1 MKLSSPLITRFIA
14 SAFFLFYSSYSYL
27 QAQKTSNI
35 HQKKVSSLLD
45 HSFEWISNDTIN
57 IALDGFP
64 KFKIKVKN
72 NGTNRSPDRLGVSFI
87 SNDYDGVIGGFA
99 NFPNGGHIKLE
110 PGDSTIV
117 SIWSQGVKERPI
129 NDKDANDIFSRDIGF
144 KFRVDDFNN
153 PQEHIVRKT
162 IKFMDW
168 ERPVRLEKI
177 NGSMQISGIIP
188 ADLNSTSISGNTSQ
202 ETKVYIRTPYAQ
214 ELIEISRGPANQSLS
229 FQANILPRNDWY
241 LVVDQPS
248 YVRSVTHITPENATN
263 IQINRK
269 EAGII
274 IPKYELHHVINTP
287 TGFWR
292 GAISESEQSFVVF
305 PGQEN
310 WKAENTTVLKQNSTI
325 YKMNFEGT
333 QIWSHET
340 GWEVWGGDMTSD
352 GKWVSYIVNP
362 APGPKEHKM
371 VILNGETGNVHWEIK
386 TTADEAYSATG
397 RILESVAI
405 ELSDDG
411 TFVAFGTSAG
421 GQVTL
426 ANVQNKEILW
436 SFPDETYPYTTGF
449 GQVREM
455 RFSDDN
461 QYLYIGSGDSYLFK
475 LRLSDK
481 KILWKKYIAAWPFV
495 NGMNFSPDK
504 KYIYTGT
511 KAYELSKIDAAT
523 GELIWQIEPQ
533 KFDAEVSRD
542 GKYVATFGGLLF
554 ETETGQF
561 LGSGKDRTH
570 VLNGE
575 KFTIGVN
582 KEITTYDFGGKVW
595 NVSEQSGIGDC
606 AGCQVQWSYLSLD
619 EQYVIVS
626 ARDMTESFPT
636 PGPGIAIYK
645 RVAGTNLSVDD
656 ELNRLPK
663 QIELK
668 QNYPNPFNSKTAIDF
683 SLPFDA
689 EVKIEVFSLLG
700 QSVSVILN
708 EKRSAGL
715 HTIEFDAAGLA
726 TGMYIYRLTTPTFS
740 ISKKMNLLK

>member
-1 MKLSSPLITRFIA
+1 MKIFVRTITTA
-14 SAFFLFYSSYSYL
+14 TFLFYSSYCHL
-27 QAQKTSNI
+27 HAQKTSNND
-35 HQKKVSSLLD
+35 QKKVSSLLD
-45 HSFEWISNDTIN
+45 HSFRWIRSETIN
-57 IALDGFP
+57 TALDGYP
-64 KFKIKVKN
+64 KFKINVKN
-72 NGTNRSPDRLGVSFI
+72 NGLHRSPDRLGVSFI
-87 SNDYDGVIGGFA
+87 SNDYNEVIGGFA

-117 SIWSQGVKERPI
+117 SIWSHGVKERPV
-129 NDKDANDIFSRDIGF
+129 NDKDENSIFSRDIGF

-153 PQEHIVRKT
+153 PQEHIVRRT
-162 IKFMDW
+162 IKFIDW
-168 ERPVRLEKI
+168 DRPIRLDKI
-177 NGSMQISGIIP
+177 SGSMQISGTIP
-188 ADLNSTSISGNTSQ
+188 ADLIGSSNSANSSQ
-202 ETKVYIRTPYAQ
+202 QTIVYIRTPHMQ
-214 ELIEISRGPANQSLS
+214 ELIEITRGAANQPLS
-229 FQANILPRNDWY
+229 FQANVLKRDDWY
-241 LVVDQPS
+241 LVVDQPN
-248 YVRSVTHITPENATN
+248 YLRSVTHITPENAVN

-269 EAGII
+269 EVGII
-274 IPKYELHHVINTP
+274 IPKYELQNVVNTL

-292 GAISESEQSFVVF
+292 GAVSEAEKSFVVF

-310 WKAENTTVLKQNSTI
+310 WKGENTNILKQNSVL
-325 YKMNFEGT
+325 YKMNFDGS

-371 VILNGETGNVHWEIK
+371 VVLNGETGNVYWEIK
-386 TTADEAYSATG
+386 TTPEEAFSATG

-411 TFVAFGTSAG
+411 TYVAFGTSAG

-426 ANVQNKEILW
+426 ANIQNKEILW

-449 GQVREM
+449 GQIREM

-461 QYLYIGSGDSYLFK
+461 QYLYIGAGDSYLIK

-481 KILWKKYIAAWPFV
+481 KIMWKTYIAGWPFV

-511 KAYELSKIDAAT
+511 KSYELSKIDSET

-533 KFDAEVSRD
+533 TFDAEVSRD
-542 GKYVATFGGLLF
+542 GKYVASFGGSLF
-554 ETETGQF
+554 DTEKGDF

-582 KEITTYDFGGKVW
+582 KELTTYDFGGKVW
-595 NVSEQSGIGDC
+595 NVSEKSGIGDC

-619 EQYVIVS
+619 EQYIIVI
-626 ARDMTESFPT
+626 ARDMIGDFPI

-645 RVAGTNLSVDD
+645 RVEGTTLSVNE
-656 ELNRLPK
+656 ELNKLPK
-663 QIELK
+663 LTELK
-668 QNYPNPFNSKTAIDF
+668 QNYPNPFSTKTKIDF
-683 SLPFDA
+683 MLPF
-689 EVKIEVFSLLG
+689 ESSVKLEVFSILG
-700 QSVSVILN
+700 KSEAILVN
-708 EKRSAGL
+708 EKRSAGV
-715 HTIEFDAAGLA
+715 HSIDFDSSGLP
-726 TGMYIYRLTTPTFS
+726 TGMYIYRLTTPKFS
-740 ISKKMNLLK
+740 ISKKMNLFR